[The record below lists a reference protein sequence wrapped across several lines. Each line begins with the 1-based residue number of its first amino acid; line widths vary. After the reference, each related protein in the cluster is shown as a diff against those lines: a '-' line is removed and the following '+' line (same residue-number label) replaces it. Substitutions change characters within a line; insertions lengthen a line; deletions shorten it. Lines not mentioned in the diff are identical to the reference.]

1 MTQKGEKLSRKQED
15 AIVSLLTSPTIQ
27 AAAEAI
33 GISYITLWRWMQI
46 PDFKEQYR
54 EARLET
60 VRQAV
65 SRLSQIAT
73 EAVEVL
79 REIMKDMESPPSS
92 RVTAAKTILE
102 GAFKGIE
109 LDDLATRIEALEKTL
124 EDRGT
129 GK

>member
-15 AIVSLLTSPTIQ
+15 AIIALLTSPTIQ
-27 AAAEAI
+27 AAAEAT
-33 GISYITLWRWMQI
+33 GIAYITLWRWMRI
-46 PDFKEQYR
+46 PEFNEQYR

-79 REIMKDMESPPSS
+79 REIMKDLESPPSS

-109 LDDLATRIEALEKTL
+109 LDDLAARIETLEKTL
-124 EDRGT
+124 EERGT
-129 GK
+129 N